1 MPLRIITPPAIEP
14 VTLAELKKHLRITHD
29 DEDAILRTY
38 LQAARMYAE
47 TTLCWRAF
55 IEQELEL
62 TKDYFPSVFSL
73 PRPPLQSVTS
83 ITYRTRDGT
92 VETIDPADYIV
103 DTDSEPARIVPA
115 VDERWPSDALYPV
128 NAVRVRYTAGYPLED
143 VEVEDEA
150 VGTGDASETEFSLDN
165 PYIVSGSETI
175 YFDGAV
181 VAAADYTLDDDTGA
195 ITFAAAPGQD
205 VVITA
210 DYTYQDY
217 RYNVPTE
224 IKQGILILA
233 AHFYEVREP
242 VVIGTSVMV
251 VPMTAE
257 ALLLPYR
264 VWGGDVG

>member
-1 MPLRIITPPAIEP
+1 MAVKLITPPIVEP
-14 VTLAELKKHLRITHD
+14 VTLQQLKDHLRITHD
-29 DEDAILRTY
+29 DEDTILETY
-38 LQAARMYAE
+38 LKAARMYAE

-62 TKDYFPSVFSL
+62 VKDSFSRQIKL

-83 ITYRTRDGT
+83 ITYTDKDGATET
-92 VETIDPADYIV
+92 VDAADYIV
-103 DTDSEPARIVPA
+103 DTDSEPPRIVTA
-115 VDERWPSDALYPV
+115 YGKSWPVATLYPV
-128 NAVRVRYTAGYPLED
+128 SAVRVRYTAGYPLED

-251 VPMTAE
+251 VPMTVE
-257 ALLLPYR
+257 SLLMPFR
-264 VWGGDVG
+264 CWGGDT

>member
-14 VTLAELKKHLRITHD
+14 VTLTELKAHLRITHD
-29 DEDAILRTY
+29 DEDSILATY

-55 IEQELEL
+55 IEQELEM

-83 ITYRTRDGT
+83 ITYRLRDGT

-115 VDERWPSDALYPV
+115 VDERWPSDTLYPV
-128 NAVRVRYTAGYPLED
+128 NAVRVRYTAGYPTYYGIVD
-143 VEVEDEA
+143 TVDTTRAVARTAGDEFNMDWPA
-150 VGTGDASETEFSLDN
+150 GQHIVINGVLYEIDN
-165 PYIVSGSETI
+165 
-175 YFDGAV
+175 
-181 VAAADYTLDDDTGA
+181 VATTDLLTATT
-195 ITFAAAPGQD
+195 APGDQTG
-205 VVITA
+205 V
-210 DYTYQDY
+210 TYSA
-217 RYNVPTE
+217 NEVPTE
-224 IKQGILILA
+224 IRQGILILA
-233 AHFYEVREP
+233 GHFFEVREP

-251 VPMTAE
+251 VPMTVE
-257 ALLLPYR
+257 ALLMPYR

>member
-29 DEDAILRTY
+29 DEDSILRTY

-103 DTDSEPARIVPA
+103 DADSEPARIVPA
-115 VDERWPSDALYPV
+115 VDERWPSDSLYPV
-128 NAVRVRYTAGYPLED
+128 NAVRVRYTAGYPTYYGIVD
-143 VEVEDEA
+143 TVDTTRAVARTAGDEFNMDWPA
-150 VGTGDASETEFSLDN
+150 GQQIVINGVLYKIDN
-165 PYIVSGSETI
+165 
-175 YFDGAV
+175 
-181 VAAADYTLDDDTGA
+181 VATADLLTVTD
-195 ITFAAAPGQD
+195 APGDQTG
-205 VVITA
+205 V
-210 DYTYQDY
+210 TYSA
-217 RYNVPTE
+217 NEVPTE
-224 IKQGILILA
+224 IRQGILILA
-233 AHFYEVREP
+233 GHFFEVREP

-251 VPMTAE
+251 VPMTVE
-257 ALLLPYR
+257 SLLMPFR
-264 VWGGDVG
+264 CWGGDVG